1 MDWLELSV
9 EVDPEAVEPVSE
21 LFARLGYNGGVVV
34 EQTLSGP
41 QAEQDSWDEL
51 QHPEIDPTRPINV
64 RTYLPVDAEADNKQH
79 KIEEAL
85 WHLGRMRPVGEL
97 RTRQC
102 KEEDWAN
109 AWKAFYGVQ
118 RIGKRIVI
126 KPSWLDYTPRANDVV
141 LDLDPG
147 MAFGTGLHP
156 TTRLCLAALE
166 DHVPVLTKD
175 EGLRT
180 KEDEEQKADEA
191 HVSRIT
197 HHAQTEIRVPSGR
210 PQSEIILD
218 LGTGSGILAIA
229 AARLGGESVRVVAL
243 DTDSVAVD
251 ATTQNVKR
259 NGLAG
264 QIEVGQ
270 GSAEAAK
277 DGGPYDLIVANIL
290 ASVIIEL
297 SKSLAGLLV
306 PGGTLISSGI
316 FFERGEAVKSAL
328 GRAGLPVREERKEG
342 DWLCLV
348 SVREQ

>member
-9 EVDPEAVEPVSE
+9 EVDHEAVEPVSE

-34 EQTLSGP
+34 EQSVEGP

-51 QHPEIDPTRPINV
+51 QHPEIDPTRPISV
-64 RTYLPVDAEADNKQH
+64 RTYLPLDAEAGDKKQH
-79 KIEEAL
+79 IEEAL

-97 RTRQC
+97 HTRQC

-118 RIGKRIVI
+118 RIGKHIVI
-126 KPSWLDYTPRANDVV
+126 KPSWLEYTPKEGDVV

-166 DHVPVLTKD
+166 DYVPRLTAED
-175 EGLRT
+175 NYELRITNYEALSAHRT
-180 KEDEEQKADEA
+180 KSK
-191 HVSRIT
+191 
-197 HHAQTEIRVPSGR
+197 IRVPPGR
-210 PQSEIILD
+210 PKSKIILD
-218 LGTGSGILAIA
+218 LGTGSGILAITA
-229 AARLGGESVRVVAL
+229 AKLGGEGVRVVAL
-243 DTDSVAVD
+243 DTDPVAVD
-251 ATTQNVKR
+251 ATTQNVER
-259 NGLAG
+259 NGLTA
-264 QIEVGQ
+264 QIEVGH

-277 DGGPYDLIVANIL
+277 EAEPYDLVVANIL

-297 SKSLAGLLV
+297 SKSLSGLLA

-316 FFERGEAVKSAL
+316 FFERGEAVKAAL
-328 GRAGLPVREERKEG
+328 ERAGMPVREERKEG